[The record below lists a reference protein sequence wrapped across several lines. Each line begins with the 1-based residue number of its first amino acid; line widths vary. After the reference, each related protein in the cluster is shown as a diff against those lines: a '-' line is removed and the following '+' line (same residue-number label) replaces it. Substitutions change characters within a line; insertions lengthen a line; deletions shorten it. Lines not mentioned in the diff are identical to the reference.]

1 MNTLMIILLVLAAI
15 YFAPYIIGSLI
26 MLGIMFLCALI
37 MIATLI
43 FLAGLMMI
51 VFWPITLIV
60 IILASIL

>member
-26 MLGIMFLCALI
+26 MLGIMFMCAVI
-37 MIATLI
+37 MLATLV

-51 VFWPITLIV
+51 VFWPITIFV